1 MKKIILSLILLSSI
15 VFLNSC
21 SGYKPIFASGNIE
34 LEISSYSIEG
44 EQALGK
50 KIYNDLNNLLKSKN
64 NKDLKKVDFFI
75 NVSKTKNP
83 TVKDD
88 TGKIKEYKI
97 TLNTLIKI
105 IDQKNN
111 NQIVNRNFEVSSTYK
126 IQDNYSDTIR
136 QENTTIENLVNNT
149 YQELLISL
157 SKI

>member
-83 TVKDD
+83 NVKDD